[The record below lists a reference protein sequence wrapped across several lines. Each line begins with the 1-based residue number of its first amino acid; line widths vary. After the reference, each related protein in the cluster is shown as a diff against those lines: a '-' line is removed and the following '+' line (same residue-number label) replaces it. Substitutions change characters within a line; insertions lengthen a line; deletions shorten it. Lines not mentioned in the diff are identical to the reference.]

1 MSAKLPLLLLT
12 GTAAQAEIATLAL
25 SEESP
30 RILKRFGP
38 SNLIVDQVPDF
49 INRDHETFRTFIE
62 AYYEWMERNENPFGI
77 IDSFM
82 DLTDV
87 DRSLGIFFLDFRETY
102 LKNFPY
108 QLARDSNGNVVSEAN
123 FIKNIREF
131 YRAKG
136 TEKAY
141 KFLFRLIYNAS
152 SEIYYPSKD
161 ILRSSDGK
169 WTEPISIK
177 TTSNGGTGN
186 FAIEGSQVYQ
196 TDPISGEVI
205 GSAVVKQVVQYR
217 KSYYDITEIFLKDL
231 VGNFVPNKE
240 VKSTVSGFNETIH
253 PVISRVD
260 VVSSGSKYSE
270 KDQLVVVNTGNGV
283 GLSAVIETIN
293 ERGEVKSIKVI
304 DSGIGYEQG
313 KVTIGSSTNSGDGN
327 LKVDVLVGGVSNY
340 PGYYSGNDGKLSSNK
355 KMFDGTYYQDF
366 SYVLRSEIAFKQYAE
381 TYKKLIHPA
390 GFKMFGEV
398 LIKRNMIDSIPFH
411 SEFQRY
417 EKPYIGHY
425 TPYRMGTTADLYYV
439 YPNGFNPRGNTFSSF
454 QNYGSSGG
462 KLILTPIGFTFS
474 PGMTWASIAA
484 SGSNGN
490 LIVANL
496 FEFAYMGDTKGA
508 FYLKSID
515 FDLLNVSSITGGGF
529 VDGST
534 VSLIGGSGNTASIQM
549 IRFGLGIVPEGG
561 GYTHDSQGA
570 PLGSSLG
577 FEGYIEAQ
585 GFSYSY
591 WNIYHHPNA
600 RGMIGYTSVWSGGTG
615 HGASFGDV
623 NIRRFLKMPIG
634 YHFHSNPAGT
644 PYLGTTGAN
653 NEYGLIEATSLSS
666 PNF

>member
-1 MSAKLPLLLLT
+1 MNTVPLLFN
-12 GTAAQAEIATLAL
+12 GTAATPPATLAL

-49 INRDHETFRTFIE
+49 INRDHTTFRAFVE
-62 AYYEWMERNENPFGI
+62 AYYEWMERVENPFGI
-77 IDSFM
+77 IDSFTE
-82 DLTDV
+82 LTDV

-108 QLARDSNGNVVSEAN
+108 QLARDSNGNIVSEAN

-131 YRAKG
+131 YRSKG

-141 KFLFRLIYNAS
+141 KFLFRLIYNAVA
-152 SEIYYPSKD
+152 EVYYPSKD
-161 ILRSSDGK
+161 ILRTSDGK
-169 WTEPISIK
+169 WTEPVSIK

-186 FAIEGSQVYQ
+186 YAIEGSQVYQ
-196 TDPISGEVI
+196 LDPISGEVI

-217 KSYYDITEIFLKDL
+217 KNYYDITEIYLRDLIGDFL
-231 VGNFVPNKE
+231 PNRE
-240 VKSTVSGFNETIH
+240 VKSTTLGFSETIY
-253 PVISRVD
+253 PVVTQVD
-260 VVSSGSKYSE
+260 ILSSGRNYSAT
-270 KDQLVVVNTGNGV
+270 DSLVVTNTGNGI
-283 GLSAVIETIN
+283 GLSVAIETIN
-293 ERGEVKSIKVI
+293 ERGQITAIKVI
-304 DSGIGYEQG
+304 DSGIGYEQN
-313 KVTIGSSTNSGDGN
+313 KVNVTASTNSGDGN
-327 LKVDVLVGGVSNY
+327 LSTRVIVGGVSRY
-340 PGYYSGNDGKLSSNK
+340 PGFYSGNDGRLSSNK
-355 KMFDGTYYQDF
+355 RIFDGTYYQDF
-366 SYVLRSEIAFKQYAE
+366 SYVLRCEVAFKEYAE

-398 LIKRNMIDSIPFH
+398 LIKRNIIDSLPFH

-417 EKPYIGHY
+417 EIPYIGHY

-439 YPNGFNPRGNTFSSF
+439 YPNGFNPRGNTFSSY

-484 SGSNGN
+484 IGSSGNA
-490 LIVANL
+490 IVANL
-496 FEFAYMGDTKGA
+496 FEFAYMGATQAA

-515 FDLLNVSSITGGGF
+515 FNLLDPTSVTGGGF
-529 VDGST
+529 VEGST
-534 VSLIGGSGNTASIQM
+534 VSLVGGSGNTASLQM
-549 IRFGLGIVPEGG
+549 IRFGLGIVPETG
-561 GYTHDSQGA
+561 GYTHNAQGA

-591 WNIYHHPNA
+591 WEVYHHPNV
-600 RGMIGYTSVWSGGTG
+600 RGTVGYSSIWSGGTG
-615 HGASFGDV
+615 QGASFGDA
-623 NIRRFLKMPIG
+623 NIGRFFKMPIG

-644 PYLGTTGAN
+644 PYAGTTGAN
-653 NEYGLIEATSLSS
+653 NEYGLIESTSLAS